1 MRRLSA
7 LLLIAFALA
16 SCSQNQAATYN
27 PDSRKLAT
35 PSECA
40 PLPVLDAIKTLV
52 PDAIYIPTDWQ
63 PAKGTDLEAALS
75 AGGLACTYGVENV
88 EIGGTLIWAPANQ
101 SQWEKRKELWLAGDF
116 QQSKI
121 EGFSDALILKDGVT
135 GVDGAPRWNAIVY
148 FEGFWISANLS
159 FVHSLEE
166 ARPILDAA
174 RESLVSK

>member
-7 LLLIAFALA
+7 LLIVVFALT
-16 SCSQNQAATYN
+16 SCSPHQPASQNPETQ
-27 PDSRKLAT
+27 KLSA
-35 PSECA
+35 PSECSA
-40 PLPVLDAIKTLV
+40 LPVLASIKKIV
-52 PDAIYIPTDWQ
+52 PEAVYIPTNWQ
-63 PAKGTDLEAALS
+63 PAKGTDLEAALN
-75 AGGLACTYGVENV
+75 AGGLACTYGIESA

-101 SQWEKRKELWLAGDF
+101 SQWDKRKALWLAEDF

-159 FVHSLEE
+159 FVQSIEQ
-166 ARPILDAA
+166 AKPILDAA
-174 RESLVSK
+174 RESLVSN